1 MKKVYF
7 TDRDIDGFVLEI
19 VRQVINSAWKP
30 DYIVGLTRGGLIPA
44 VKISHYLGVPLET
57 LKVSFRDN
65 GTCESNTWMAEE
77 AFNGKKM
84 LFIDDINDSGATLNW
99 IKNDW
104 QSSCP
109 NTEDTN
115 WETIWHDRVRFATLV
130 HNENSEFDVDYH
142 SHSINKL
149 DENVWIVFPWENWWR
164 NA

>member
-7 TDRDIDGFVLEI
+7 TDKDIDGFVLEI
-19 VRQVINSAWKP
+19 VRQVIGSAWKP

-44 VKISHYLGVPLET
+44 VKISHYLDIPLET

-65 GTCESNTWMAEE
+65 GTCESNPWMAEE
-77 AFNGKKM
+77 AFNGKKI
-84 LFIDDINDSGATLNW
+84 LFVDDINDSGATLNW
-99 IKNDW
+99 IKDDW
-104 QSSCP
+104 QSNCP
-109 NTEDTN
+109 NTEETN
-115 WETIWHDRVRFATLV
+115 WENIWHDSVRFATLV